1 MQAHTLFEVAAL
13 VGAVAACERVE
24 SAPVAVQSQKKD
36 AKDAKDAKEAKEARE
51 AEACSVRDRLAAQH
65 LKTFDDLDFNVFSNQ
80 RWSELQASHSKDI
93 VVHWPDGRSTKGL
106 DVHVSDLDAMFAYAP
121 DTQIKEHP
129 IKIAN
134 GEWTAVMGIIEGT
147 FTKPMTLPDGT
158 TIEPTDKKFRLP
170 MATLGHWTK
179 DGVMDEE
186 YLFWDSGTL
195 RQQMGIGRQ

>member
-1 MQAHTLFEVAAL
+1 MQAHTLVTVVAL
-13 VGAVAACERVE
+13 VGAGAACERVE
-24 SAPVAVQSQKKD
+24 SAPVEAHTQKKD
-36 AKDAKDAKEAKEARE
+36 AKDSKEAKEARE
-51 AEACSVRDRLAAQH
+51 ANACNTRDRVAAQH
-65 LKTFDDLDFNVFSNQ
+65 LKAFDELDFNVFSNQ
-80 RWSELQASHSKDI
+80 RWSELQETHDKDI

-106 DVHVSDLDAMFAYAP
+106 DVHVSDLSEMFAYAP

-129 IKIAN
+129 IRIAN

-158 TIEPTDKKFRLP
+158 TVEPTDKRFRLP

-179 DGVMDEE
+179 EGVMDEE

-195 RQQMGIGRQ
+195 MQQMGIGTR